1 MKDGLRLFL
10 PIVILLCSIAGLT
23 SCRDAGHPSVRRSD
37 EKAVRASLVRA
48 EALMESDLHAARAVL
63 DSLAR
68 AMSPWQLGIRNEELE
83 INHTDENPADES
95 QAQPVIP
102 NSSFLIPNFPHKGE
116 AAYYAWLRTQIDYK
130 CDVPLKS
137 DSLARIATDYYGTP
151 RHPDYHAAMAWYTLG
166 CVYKEMGDDINGTD
180 AFLKAK
186 SLFPDTLIRYYA
198 LAEQNLGLHYRHRF
212 MTKEA
217 IREFQ
222 SAKQNYIRLADSAAV
237 AFVDLRLAQC
247 HLYKEDFAS
256 AKEVLNHVFGNPHAR
271 DYVIRDAYFE
281 WAKVETYTSKNY
293 GKALEDI
300 ETSILHTTDKRRLA
314 GTYNQKA
321 VIFQEMGRNDSA
333 WYYYHRS
340 LDCYPVYTTFA
351 FNYRQMAILAPQLG
365 KADSIEFYIQ
375 QHDHYIDTLYA
386 ISNQQAIRQVMNDHR
401 VEMEQQRLEEQHR
414 RLLFGGIAVFVVLCL
429 SLLTLFLLHRNRI
442 NRKTLALQQ
451 AIRQNNVALM
461 NLTVPSEEEKESAAV
476 SAKTLTNPE
485 TYVRLFR
492 LGRQLLD
499 SEMMEE
505 IKKLNIVSGGE
516 DADRIRKRFADAL
529 DQSFVELMMML
540 RLAVPSL
547 NKRELHYI
555 ISRMLGIDDKDIRT
569 IQKTEDSTFRTQKMR
584 LRQKFPAEIIE
595 KLLLPIEDA
604 NN

>member
-1 MKDGLRLFL
+1 MHRRFL
-10 PIVILLCSIAGLT
+10 IICPLLLLAASLI
-23 SCRDAGHPSVRRSD
+23 SCRDDGHPSFRRSD
-37 EKAVRASLVRA
+37 EKAVHAALVRA
-48 EALMESDLHAARAVL
+48 EALMESDPHSARALL
-63 DSLAR
+63 DSIAR
-68 AMSPWQLGIRNEELE
+68 AMTPWQLGIRNEELG
-83 INHTDENPADES
+83 IADKNH
-95 QAQPVIP
+95 AQPIIP
-102 NSSFLIPNFPHKGE
+102 NSSFLIPNFPRKGD
-116 AAYYAWLRTQIDYK
+116 AAHYAWLRTQIDYK
-130 CDVPLKS
+130 CDVPLTS

-151 RHPDYHAAMAWYTLG
+151 RRPDYHAAMAWYTLG
-166 CVYKEMGDDINGTD
+166 CVYSDMNDDVNGAD

-198 LAEQNLGLHYRHRF
+198 LAEQNLGLHYMKRS
-212 MTKEA
+212 MEKEA
-217 IREFQ
+217 IHEFQ
-222 SAKQNYIRLADSAAV
+222 SAKQKFIFLSDSAAV
-237 AFVDLRLAQC
+237 AFQDLKISQC
-247 HLYKEDFAS
+247 YLYDENDIL
-256 AKEVLNHVFGNPHAR
+256 AKEYLERVFVNPFAR
-271 DYVIRDAYFE
+271 DIILNNAHFEMAKIEAYDNRN
-281 WAKVETYTSKNY
+281 YT
-293 GKALEDI
+293 KAREHVDYNI
-300 ETSILHTTDKRRLA
+300 HHTSNKRKLA
-314 GTYNQKA
+314 GSYSLIA
-321 VIFQEMGRNDSA
+321 DIFYYQNKLDSA
-333 WYYYHRS
+333 WHYDNQS
-340 LDCYPVYTTFA
+340 LTCQPVPATFA
-351 FNYRQMAILAPQLG
+351 YVYLQMAALAPKVG
-365 KADSIEFYIQ
+365 RSDSIEFYIQ

-401 VEMEQQRLEEQHR
+401 VELEQQRLEEQHR

-429 SLLTLFLLHRNRI
+429 SLLTLFLLHRNRN

-461 NLTVPSEEEKESAAV
+461 NLTVPSEEEKEGTAV
-476 SAKTLTNPE
+476 SAKTLTDPE

-499 SEMMEE
+499 PEVMEE

-516 DADRIRKRFADAL
+516 EADRIRKRFADAL

-595 KLLLPIEDA
+595 KLLLPIEDV

>member
-1 MKDGLRLFL
+1 MHRRSLIIC
-10 PIVILLCSIAGLT
+10 PLLLLAASLI
-23 SCRDAGHPSVRRSD
+23 SCGDAGHPSFRRSD
-37 EKAVRASLVRA
+37 EKAVRASLIRA
-48 EALMESDLHAARAVL
+48 EALMESDPHAARAVL
-63 DSLAR
+63 DSIAYPHPLPKGKGAR
-68 AMSPWQLGIRNEELE
+68 
-83 INHTDENPADES
+83 PAGL
-95 QAQPVIP
+95 P
-102 NSSFLIPNFPHKGE
+102 SFRRGKGE
-116 AAYYAWLRTQIDYK
+116 AILQEGTGEAAHYAWLRTQIDYK
-130 CDVPLKS
+130 CDVPLTS
-137 DSLARIATDYYGTP
+137 DSLARIATAYYGTP
-151 RHPDYHAAMAWYTLG
+151 RRPDYHAAMAWYTLG
-166 CVYKEMGDDINGTD
+166 CVYSDMNDDVNGAD

-198 LAEQNLGLHYRHRF
+198 LAEQNLGLHYLSRH
-212 MTKEA
+212 MKNEA
-217 IREFQ
+217 INEFKC
-222 SAKQNYIRLADSAAV
+222 SKQNLSRLADSSTV
-237 AFVDLRLAQC
+237 AFLDLKLAQSF
-247 HLYKEDFAS
+247 LYMEKDDE
-256 AKEVLNHVFGNPHAR
+256 AKGYLMKTLNNPYALDNVFNGAL
-271 DYVIRDAYFE
+271 FE
-281 WAKVETYTSKNY
+281 MAKIETYDYKDYWKAHEYLNQHINY
-293 GKALEDI
+293 TYNKK
-300 ETSILHTTDKRRLA
+300 TLA
-314 GTYNQKA
+314 GAYCLKA
-321 VIFQEMGRNDSA
+321 EIFQNQGQLDSA
-333 WYYYHRS
+333 WYYFNRTLS
-340 LDCYPVYTTFA
+340 CQIDLASFA
-351 FNYRQMAILAPQLG
+351 YSYLQMAALAPKVG
-365 KADSIEFYIQ
+365 RSDSIEFYIQ

-401 VEMEQQRLEEQHR
+401 VELEQQRLEEQHR

-429 SLLTLFLLHRNRI
+429 SLLTLFLLHRNRN

-476 SAKTLTNPE
+476 SAKTLTDPE

-499 SEMMEE
+499 PEVMEE
-505 IKKLNIVSGGE
+505 IEKLSVVSGGE

-555 ISRMLGIDDKDIRT
+555 ISRMLGLDDKDIRT

-595 KLLLPIEDA
+595 KLLLPIEDV

>member
-1 MKDGLRLFL
+1 MKDGVRLFL
-10 PIVILLCSIAGLT
+10 PVIVLLCSISGLT
-23 SCRDAGHPSVRRSD
+23 SCRDAAHPSVRRSD

-48 EALMESDLHAARAVL
+48 EALMESDPHAARAVL
-63 DSLAR
+63 DSIAYPHPLPKGKAYPQPLPKGKG
-68 AMSPWQLGIRNEELE
+68 AASGGNQSPLLQEG
-83 INHTDENPADES
+83 T
-95 QAQPVIP
+95 
-102 NSSFLIPNFPHKGE
+102 GE
-116 AAYYAWLRTQIDYK
+116 AAHYAWLRTQIDYK
-130 CDVPLKS
+130 CDVPLTS

-151 RHPDYHAAMAWYTLG
+151 RRPDYHAAMAWYTLG
-166 CVYKEMGDDINGTD
+166 CVYSDMNDDINGTD

-198 LAEQNLGLHYRHRF
+198 LAEQNLGLHYMKRS
-212 MTKEA
+212 MEKEA
-217 IREFQ
+217 IHEFQ
-222 SAKQNYIRLADSAAV
+222 CAKQNFIFQSDSAAV
-237 AFVDLRLAQC
+237 AFQDLKISQC
-247 HLYKEDFAS
+247 YLYDENDIL
-256 AKEVLNHVFGNPHAR
+256 AKEYLERVFGNPFAR
-271 DYVIRDAYFE
+271 DIILNNAHFEMAKIEAYDNRN
-281 WAKVETYTSKNY
+281 YT
-293 GKALEDI
+293 KAREHVDYNI
-300 ETSILHTTDKRRLA
+300 HHTSNKRKLA
-314 GTYNQKA
+314 GSYSLIA
-321 VIFQEMGRNDSA
+321 DIFYYQNKLDSA
-333 WYYYHRS
+333 WHYDNQS
-340 LDCYPVYTTFA
+340 LTCHPIPATFA
-351 FNYRQMAILAPQLG
+351 YVYLQMAALAPKVG
-365 KADSIEFYIQ
+365 RSDSIEFYIQ

-401 VEMEQQRLEEQHR
+401 VELEQQRLEEQHR

-429 SLLTLFLLHRNRI
+429 SLLTLFLLHRNRN

-461 NLTVPSEEEKESAAV
+461 NLTVPSEEEKEGTAV
-476 SAKTLTNPE
+476 SAKTLTDPE

-499 SEMMEE
+499 PEVMEE

-516 DADRIRKRFADAL
+516 EADRIRKRFADAL

-595 KLLLPIEDA
+595 KLLLPIEDV